1 MLSYSMSLHDNFFN
15 KVGHF
20 SLDRRMENLPTSE
33 TLISSLQR
41 QLGLTNNSSES
52 EVWSTSDLY
61 ELIFDSKRN
70 DQIAKIFRDEFSSP
84 MSKKVL
90 ADKQNPTS
98 SHIFREYV
106 KPIIPIIAG
115 NVHSARSGSGK
126 SSPWNPGRWLLEEL
140 TFAFNNFEDYNFFV
154 SKLAEAFKVSD
165 QDNHELAL
173 YIRNSAKHFV
183 IDINEKVIDE
193 SWKNNKKRNQFGWG
207 TSQLHQNYVNL
218 INYVLD
224 IKNEYSRYRWF
235 LFLDAVLRLF
245 ATISTLWRFKQTSQF
260 IRCLE
265 ESKLY
270 EDYLSFN
277 NVVNYGE
284 SRTKIVK
291 IGIQEYMIKYL
302 QIYHICNTLKID
314 APTKFTSELF
324 KVISNNITPEML
336 RDTEVSALQTIRENK
351 SEFHLKESTL
361 KNSKEFLEYVG
372 IQKPDF
378 SFKTMDY
385 TYHYEKSGGEYKFA
399 FGDALLVILVKYV
412 GGMKSNEFTSIDF
425 VGSLN
430 GLGVKIDYS
439 EFSMGTLGKALLRL
453 GLVEELSDSDSGMI
467 FRAV

>member
-1 MLSYSMSLHDNFFN
+1 MSLHENYFN

-61 ELIFDSKRN
+61 ESIFDAKRK
-70 DQIAKIFRDEFSSP
+70 DQIAKIFRSEFSSP

-90 ADKQNPTS
+90 ADKQNS
-98 SHIFREYV
+98 SSTHIFREYV
-106 KPIIPIIAG
+106 KPIIPVIAG

-126 SSPWNPGRWLLEEL
+126 GSPWNPGRWLLEEL
-140 TFAFNNFEDYNFFV
+140 TFAFDDLEEYKLFV
-154 SKLAEAFKVSD
+154 FKLAEAFKVSD

-173 YIRNSAKHFV
+173 YIRNSTKYFT
-183 IDINEKVIDE
+183 IEINEKVIDE
-193 SWKNNKKRNQFGWG
+193 SWSNNKKRNQFGWG
-207 TSQLHQNYVNL
+207 ASQLHQNYVSL

-224 IKNEYSRYRWF
+224 LKNEYSRYRLF

-245 ATISTLWRFKQTSQF
+245 ATISTLWRFKQTNQF
-260 IRCLE
+260 ISCLE
-265 ESKLY
+265 ESKIY
-270 EDYLSFN
+270 DGFLSLTH
-277 NVVNYGE
+277 VVNYGE

-291 IGIQEYMIKYL
+291 FGIQDYMINYL
-302 QIYHICNTLKID
+302 QIYHICNALKID
-314 APTKFTSELF
+314 ATTKLTSELF
-324 KVISNNITPEML
+324 NHISSNIT
-336 RDTEVSALQTIRENK
+336 TEIIRENK
-351 SEFHLKESTL
+351 VKALRTIHEHKSEFYLKESTL

-412 GGMKSNEFTSIDF
+412 GGIKSNEFTSIDF
-425 VGSLN
+425 VESLN
-430 GLGVKIDYS
+430 VLGVKIDYS
-439 EFSMGTLGKALLRL
+439 EFSMGTLGKALVRL